1 MTTDA
6 ARTLPVRWHDPSS
19 RRRAEHLRAYL
30 DSKRGGLVLL
40 SMHGSVLE
48 SAEGLLQRLP
58 AICAR
63 LAGFSPAAILKSKP
77 SFS

>member
-1 MTTDA
+1 
-6 ARTLPVRWHDPSS
+6 VRWHDPSS

-48 SAEGLLQRLP
+48 SAEDL
-58 AICAR
+58 
-63 LAGFSPAAILKSKP
+63 
-77 SFS
+77 